1 MSEYDVTFAI
11 EVAREKS
18 AFILSEY
25 GRYFTEI
32 NISIDDKQNKDVA
45 QYWELVHLRDE
56 LLQAK
61 TTEEVKNIDDAFDN
75 ARKHIKEVYSN
86 AV

>member
-25 GRYFTEI
+25 GRYFTEN

-61 TTEEVKNIDDAFDN
+61 TTEEVKNIDDVFDN
-75 ARKHIKEVYSN
+75 AAAICVYSIS
-86 AV
+86 

>member
-25 GRYFTEI
+25 GRYFTEN

-61 TTEEVKNIDDAFDN
+61 TTEEVKNIDDVFDN